1 MRPMKRAL
9 FATLFI
15 CALPFIAAP
24 ALAQSADAITIGTRR
39 VVKSQVLKE
48 DRTVYVQL
56 PESYA
61 KSSGY
66 HRYPVLYV
74 RDGGKFFQSFAG
86 AVQHLSWTRRRT
98 CRR

>member
-1 MRPMKRAL
+1 MRPMKRPL

-15 CALPFIAAP
+15 CALPFVAAP

-48 DRTVYVQL
+48 DRTIYIQL

-66 HRYPVLYV
+66 
-74 RDGGKFFQSFAG
+74 
-86 AVQHLSWTRRRT
+86 WI
-98 CRR
+98 